1 MPFSATRD
9 LWLVLKARDE
19 ASRAMGSFSRDI
31 RMVGDSVRLANL
43 QASRSALQNQMAVQR
58 LTGASQQDIL
68 TTQRRIEAVDKEI
81 GQMKVA
87 RAAMEEQRVSAQKL
101 SSVLQGAAGLATA
114 FGTGMVAAG
123 VFGAVGLKSLVN
135 SAIEYEKQ
143 SQLTRTQVDKF
154 ALSLQDVEKI
164 GLRVA
169 NAIGVPFEQIQPA
182 LFNIF
187 SSMEVGAADAEKLLT
202 IFAKAAVAGQTDI
215 QSASTATIG
224 ILNAFHL
231 PLSDI
236 NHLMDVQFQ
245 LVKEGIGTYEEW
257 TQRIGLV
264 TPSAVRA
271 GQSVDMMAAALAAST
286 RMGISAAQSGTAV
299 ARAMD
304 AMSNPAA
311 VNALKALGVNAV
323 DAKGNFR
330 PMIDTLKDF
339 RTALNGLPEVEKV
352 KRILDVFKGAGGTIQ
367 ARRFLQNMLLTPG
380 NLELFQQIFDT
391 MSKTTGSFEEAYSL
405 MADTTAT
412 KSELLANKWQ
422 EVKIAAGT
430 ALMPAF
436 NKVLDAVGKLFDWFN
451 KLSPQQQHMI
461 MKFLGFAAAASVVLG
476 ILLLLVGTLAMFASA
491 VVTAGTGLFVALGA
505 VAAVGVGLIALTAAL
520 VMAWKKSQN
529 FRDIINEI
537 SDSVRNLWQNVI
549 VPFANDV
556 KSSFEKY
563 LLPALQKLRD
573 VVENDILPAL
583 KELQKKWD
591 EDFLPA
597 IKQVANFVKDRLADA
612 FKFIGWVITTKIIPA
627 IKWLTQ
633 YYKEHKQ
640 TIDEVI
646 GVLVWLG
653 KWLMIIAA
661 IVTGFLLVAFG
672 GPIIGIFLAFGL
684 ALTAIGIAIIWVIER
699 VKDIVNWFSHFGAHM
714 EWLKNKANGVWK
726 DIKDF
731 FIGIWNSILDFFK
744 GVWDSIVGVFNTA
757 MAILKAGWNAFWKS
771 DIGELLIAIWNLIV
785 AVVQLGLTTIE
796 LGFAWFIELVKTMWS
811 TFWTGITADAEAAWN
826 FILPGLKAAWE
837 GIVDIAKAIW
847 GALVLFF
854 TALWTG
860 AAAIFGGFWIAIK
873 MDLIARWNEIKAE
886 ASMIWSAVTTVIST
900 AIQNVKKT
908 ISDEWNLIK
917 GIFNDAKSFLFEGGK
932 NLIQGL
938 LDGITSKVN
947 EVTDKIKAL
956 TEKIKGFFPHSPA
969 KWGPLSGKGGM
980 FYAGQNIVSQLSDG
994 IQSKMGLVNSG
1005 STMLASAAGMSAQTI
1020 AAANSSSINQNIT
1033 INTQEL
1039 NPRRQ
1044 AAELGWLLAGSM

>member
-1 MPFSATRD
+1 
-9 LWLVLKARDE
+9 
-19 ASRAMGSFSRDI
+19 MGSFSRDI

-43 QASRSALQNQMAVQR
+43 QASRSALQNEMAVQR
-58 LTGASQQDIL
+58 LTGATKQDIL
-68 TTQRRIEAVDKEI
+68 VTQRKIESIDKEI

-101 SSVLQGAAGLATA
+101 ASVLQGAAGLATA

-123 VFGAVGLKSLVN
+123 IFGAVGLKNLVN
-135 SAIEYEKQ
+135 AAVEYEKQ
-143 SQLTRTQVDKF
+143 SQLTATQVDKF

-257 TQRIGLV
+257 TARIGLV

-311 VNALKALGVNAV
+311 VNALKKLGVNAV

-330 PMIDTLKDF
+330 PMIDVLKDF
-339 RTALNGLPEVEKV
+339 RTQLNGLPEVEKV

-380 NLELFQQIFDT
+380 NLELFQSIFDT
-391 MSKTTGSFEEAYSL
+391 MSTTSGSFEQAYSA
-405 MADTTAT
+405 MASTTAT
-412 KSELLANKWQ
+412 KSELIANKWQ

-430 ALMPAF
+430 ALMPTF
-436 NKVLDAVGKLFDWFN
+436 NRIIDAVGKLFDWFN

-461 MKFLGFAAAASVVLG
+461 MKFLAFAAAASIVFG
-476 ILLLLVGTLAMFASA
+476 ILLLLVGTLAMFGAA
-491 VVTAGTGLFVALGA
+491 LVTAGTGLLVVLG
-505 VAAVGVGLIALTAAL
+505 VLSGVGIGLALLVTAL
-520 VMAWKKSQN
+520 VIAWKKSQN
-529 FRDIINEI
+529 FRDIIGEVSNA
-537 SDSVRNLWQNVI
+537 VRNLWQNVI
-549 VPFANDV
+549 IPFANDV
-556 KSSFEKY
+556 RAAFEKY
-563 LLPALQKLRD
+563 LLPAFEKLRD
-573 VVENDILPAL
+573 TIENNVLPAL

-591 EDFLPA
+591 EDILPA
-597 IKQVANFVKDRLADA
+597 AKQIANFVKDRLADA
-612 FKFIGWVITTKIIPA
+612 FRFAGWVIETKIIPA

-633 YYKEHKQ
+633 YYKEHKK

-653 KWLMIIAA
+653 KWLLIIAA
-661 IVTGFLLVAFG
+661 VVTGFLLVAFG
-672 GPIIGIFLAFGL
+672 GPIIAIFLAFGL

-714 EWLKNKANGVWK
+714 EWLKDKANGIWK
-726 DIKDF
+726 AIKDF

-744 GVWDSIVGVFNTA
+744 GVWESIVGVFTA
-757 MAILKAGWNAFWKS
+757 AMDILKAAWNNFWKS
-771 DIGELLIAIWNLIV
+771 DIGGLIIAVWNLIV
-785 AVVQLGLTTIE
+785 AIVQLALTAIE
-796 LGFAWFIELVKTMWS
+796 LGFAWFIEVVKAAWGA
-811 TFWTGITADAEAAWN
+811 FWTGISADAEAVWN
-826 FILPGLKAAWE
+826 FIFPFLKGVWE
-837 GIVDIAKAIW
+837 GIVVVAKVIW
-847 GALVLFF
+847 SALVLFF
-854 TALWTG
+854 TALWEG
-860 AAAIFGGFWIAIK
+860 AKAIFGGFWIAIRD
-873 MDLIARWNEIKAE
+873 DLVARWNDIKESAK
-886 ASMIWSAVTTVIST
+886 AIWGLLTGIIGL
-900 AIQNVKKT
+900 AIQNVKNT
-908 ISDEWNLIK
+908 IIEQWNAIK
-917 GIFNDAKSFLFEGGK
+917 DIFNGAKNFLFEGGA

-938 LDGITSKVN
+938 IDGITSKVDA
-947 EVTDKIKAL
+947 VTDKIKAL
-956 TEKIKGFFPHSPA
+956 TEKLKGFFPHSPA
-969 KWGPLSGKGGM
+969 KWGPLAGKGGM
-980 FYAGQNIVSQLSDG
+980 FYAGQTIVSQLSDG

-1005 STMLASAAGMSAQTI
+1005 SSMLASAAGMSAQSI
-1020 AAANSSSINQNIT
+1020 ASANSSSVNQNIT

-1039 NPRRQ
+1039 NPKRQ

>member
-1 MPFSATRD
+1 VPFSATRD

-58 LTGASQQDIL
+58 LTGASQADIL
-68 TTQRRIEAVDKEI
+68 VTQRKIETIDKEI

-87 RAAMEEQRVSAQKL
+87 RASMEEQRVSAQKL
-101 SSVLQGAAGLATA
+101 SSVLQGAAGIATA

-123 VFGAVGLKSLVN
+123 IFGAIGLKSLVN
-135 SAIEYEKQ
+135 AAVEYQKQ
-143 SQLTRTQVDKF
+143 SQLTATQVDKF

-169 NAIGVPFEQIQPA
+169 NNIGVPFEQIQPA

-257 TQRIGLV
+257 TARIGLV

-323 DAKGNFR
+323 DASGNFR
-330 PMIDTLKDF
+330 PMIDVLKDF
-339 RTALNGLPEVEKV
+339 RTKLEGLPEVEKV
-352 KRILDVFKGAGGTIQ
+352 KKILDVFKGAGGTIQ

-380 NLELFQQIFDT
+380 NLELFQQIFET
-391 MSKTTGSFEEAYSL
+391 MSTTSGSFEQAYAA
-405 MADTTAT
+405 MASTTAT
-412 KSELLANKWQ
+412 KSELIANKWQ

-430 ALMPAF
+430 ALIPTF
-436 NKVLDAVGKLFDWFN
+436 NKVLDFVGRLFDWFN
-451 KLSPQQQHMI
+451 KLTPQQQHFI
-461 MKFLGFAAAASVVLG
+461 MKLLAFAAAASVAGG
-476 ILLLLVGTLAMFASA
+476 ILLLLVGTLAAFAA
-491 VVTAGTGLFVALGA
+491 AFVTAGSGLLVVLGA
-505 VAAVGVGLIALTAAL
+505 LAGVGIALAAFTAAI
-520 VMAWKKSQN
+520 VIAWKKSQG
-529 FRDIINEI
+529 FRDIINEV
-537 SDSVRNLWQNVI
+537 SNVVRNLWQNVLI
-549 VPFANDV
+549 PFIMDV
-556 KSSFEKY
+556 KASFDKY
-563 LLPALQKLRD
+563 LLPAFRKLRD
-573 VVENDILPAL
+573 VVENDVLPAL
-583 KELQKKWD
+583 KELQQRWD
-591 EDFLPA
+591 NDILPA
-597 IKQVANFVKDRLADA
+597 AKQVANFVKDRLADA
-612 FKFIGWVITTKIIPA
+612 FKFAGWVITTKIIPA
-627 IKWLTQ
+627 IKWLTK

-640 TIDEVI
+640 TIDQVI

-653 KWLMIIAA
+653 KWLLIIAA
-661 IVTGFLLVAFG
+661 VVTGFLLVAFG

-699 VKDIVNWFSHFGAHM
+699 VKEIVSWFKHFGAHM
-714 EWLKNKANGVWK
+714 DWLKNKSNSVWK

-744 GVWDSIVGVFNTA
+744 NVWETIVGVFNAA
-757 MAILKAGWNAFWKS
+757 MDILKTGWNNFWKS
-771 DIGELLIAIWNLIV
+771 DIGGLLIAIWNLIV
-785 AVVQLGLTTIE
+785 AVVQLALTTIE
-796 LGFAWFIELVKTMWS
+796 LGFAWFIEVVKAMWEA
-811 TFWTGITADAEAAWN
+811 FWTGIKADTEAAWN
-826 FILPGLKAAWE
+826 FIFPFLKGVWE
-837 GIVDIAKAIW
+837 GIVAVAKIVW
-847 GALVLFF
+847 DVINLYFS
-854 TALWTG
+854 ALWAGTQ
-860 AAAIFGGFWIAIK
+860 AIFGGFWIAIRNYVVG
-873 MDLIARWNEIKAE
+873 IWNDIVNNAKV
-886 ASMIWSAVTTVIST
+886 IWGAFTAVISS
-900 AIQNVKKT
+900 AIQNAKNYIMGT
-908 ISDEWNLIK
+908 WQGIK
-917 GIFNDAKSFLFEGGK
+917 DVFNGAKDFLFGAGA

-938 LDGITSKVN
+938 IDGITSKVDA
-947 EVTDKIKAL
+947 V
-956 TEKIKGFFPHSPA
+956 TEKVKAITEKLKGFFPHSPA
-969 KWGPLSGKGGM
+969 KWGPLAGKGGM
-980 FYAGQNIVSQLSDG
+980 FYAGQTMVNQLSDG
-994 IQSKMGLVNSG
+994 IQSKIGLVNSG
-1005 STMLASAAGMSAQTI
+1005 SSMLASAAGMGAQNV

-1039 NPRRQ
+1039 NPKRQ
-1044 AAELGWLLAGSM
+1044 AAELGWLLAGSI